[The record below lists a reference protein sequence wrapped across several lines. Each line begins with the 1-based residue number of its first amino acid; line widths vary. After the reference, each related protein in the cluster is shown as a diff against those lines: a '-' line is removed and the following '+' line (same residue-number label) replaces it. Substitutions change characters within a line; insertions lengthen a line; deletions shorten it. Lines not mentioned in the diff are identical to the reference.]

1 MGGMSIVASLL
12 RKNARFAE
20 RFRLAGLPAAP
31 ASGVAILTCMDARLD
46 VLRMLGLQLGDAH
59 VVRNAGA
66 RASEDAIRSLVAS
79 ATLGD
84 TREILVIHHTRCAM
98 RSVTNEELQER
109 VTELTGADATG
120 VEFTPPLT
128 DLRESVW
135 EDVRRIAT
143 ARFIPAEVSVSG
155 LIYDV
160 DTGKLELVVD
170 PSRARV
176 G

>member
-1 MGGMSIVASLL
+1 MTIVSSLL
-12 RKNARFAE
+12 QRNARFAE
-20 RFRLAGLPAAP
+20 GFRAGGLPAIP
-31 ASGVAILTCMDARLD
+31 ARGLAILTCMDARLD
-46 VLRMLGLQLGDAH
+46 VLRLLGLELGDAH
-59 VVRNAGA
+59 VIRNAGA

-79 ATLGD
+79 TVLGEV
-84 TREILVIHHTRCAM
+84 REIVVIHHTRCAM

-109 VTELTGADATG
+109 VAELTGADATG
-120 VEFTPPLT
+120 IEFAPPLA
-128 DLRESVW
+128 DIRASVW

-143 ARFIPAEVSVSG
+143 ARFVPTDVVVSG

-170 PSRARV
+170 PTRARV